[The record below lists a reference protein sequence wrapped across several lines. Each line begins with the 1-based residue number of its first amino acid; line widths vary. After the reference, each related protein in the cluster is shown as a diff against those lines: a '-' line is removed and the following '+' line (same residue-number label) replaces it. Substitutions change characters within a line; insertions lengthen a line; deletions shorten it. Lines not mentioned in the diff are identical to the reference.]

1 MNETTQPTT
10 PTQPEKQWYQK
21 PLLVIPTLLVSVA
34 IGAGIIGVALTSDEP
49 SNVDTAEV
57 AQEEIP
63 ATVVPDEP
71 EPTVAPTPEPT
82 VAPTPEPT
90 PTPRPTPRPT
100 PTPEPVITP
109 WMRVQ
114 VFRNVVGTEYGI
126 DTDRMWSDNAIAI
139 ASNRLCAE
147 VDAGLWTTTTAILA
161 RMDDWYYFEPFFSD
175 IFDSVDAS
183 GIMGSLLSVNA
194 DETCWERVQRVIN

>member
-10 PTQPEKQWYQK
+10 PTPEKQWYQK

-34 IGAGIIGVALTSDEP
+34 IVAGILGVALTSDEP

-57 AQEEIP
+57 AQEETP
-63 ATVVPDEP
+63 EPTAVPDEP

-100 PTPEPVITP
+100 PIPEPVITA
-109 WMRVQ
+109 WQRVQ
-114 VFRNVVGTEYGI
+114 IFRNVVGTEYGY
-126 DTDRMWSDNAIAI
+126 DTDRMWSDNAII
-139 ASNRLCAE
+139 QASDRLCAE
-147 VDAGLWTTTTAILA
+147 VDAGLWLNVSDVLA
-161 RMDDWYYFEPFFSD
+161 RADDWYYNDPFFSD
-175 IFDSVDAS
+175 V
-183 GIMGSLLSVNA
+183 
-194 DETCWERVQRVIN
+194 